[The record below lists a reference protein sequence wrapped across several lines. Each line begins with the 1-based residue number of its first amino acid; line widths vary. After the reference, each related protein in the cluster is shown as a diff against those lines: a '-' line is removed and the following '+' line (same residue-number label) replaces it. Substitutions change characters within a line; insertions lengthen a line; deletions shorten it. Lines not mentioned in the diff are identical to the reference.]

1 MPAPPN
7 STPYYSQP
15 PPSALTYPPSSS
27 YGGVH
32 QQPPPT
38 VPQSGQAH
46 SNPALNGLPPNIL
59 ALLQATQQQ
68 QQQQP
73 LSGPQYGGMPPAQMD
88 TLPSLGPGS
97 TPANAAQYQQLMSY
111 LVRVA
116 QSTAFHEY

>member
-15 PPSALTYPPSSS
+15 PSSALTYPPNSS

-38 VPQSGQAH
+38 GPQSGQAH

-68 QQQQP
+68 QS
-73 LSGPQYGGMPPAQMD
+73 LSGPQYGVPPAQN
-88 TLPSLGPGS
+88 TPPPLGPGS

-116 QSTAFHEY
+116 ESIAFHEN

>member
-15 PPSALTYPPSSS
+15 PSSALTYPPNSS

-38 VPQSGQAH
+38 APQSGQAH

-68 QQQQP
+68 QQQQL
-73 LSGPQYGGMPPAQMD
+73 LSGPQYGMSPAQN
-88 TLPSLGPGS
+88 TPPPLGPGS

-111 LVRVA
+111 LHTQA
-116 QSTAFHEY
+116 SAAAAKH

>member
-7 STPYYSQP
+7 STPYYSQLP
-15 PPSALTYPPSSS
+15 SSALTYPPSSS

-32 QQPPPT
+32 QQPPQT
-38 VPQSGQAH
+38 APQSGQSH

-73 LSGPQYGGMPPAQMD
+73 LSGPQYAVPPAQMG
-88 TLPSLGPGS
+88 TPPPLGPGS

-116 QSTAFHEY
+116 ESIAFHEN